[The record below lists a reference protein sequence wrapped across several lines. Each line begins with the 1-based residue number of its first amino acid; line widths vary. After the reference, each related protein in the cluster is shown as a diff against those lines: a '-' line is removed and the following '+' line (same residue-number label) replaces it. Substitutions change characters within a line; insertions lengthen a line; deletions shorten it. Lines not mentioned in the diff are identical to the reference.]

1 MRLTDFDFELPPEL
15 IAQAPLERR
24 DRSRLLHLDDRGDI
38 AHESFRRLPD
48 LLEPRDLLVIN
59 DTRVYPARL
68 TGRRTT
74 GGAVELLLVRDLG
87 EHRWEVLARP
97 GRKLRL
103 GAKLA
108 FGDGD
113 LEAEIVGRD
122 PTLVVQFAF
131 DGAWDDLLDR
141 LGHTPL
147 PPYIQSDADET
158 LLRGRYQTV
167 YASDRGSIAAPTA
180 GLHFTQ
186 QTFTR
191 LKARGVVVA
200 RLTHHVGYAT
210 FAPMRSDV
218 VEEHRMGSERYRI
231 SPETADRIRNAG
243 RVVAVGTTTV
253 RALESAVRHDFSPG
267 WHETDLFITPGFEF
281 RVVSGMVTNF
291 HLPKSTLILLVSALG
306 GNELVRRAY
315 AEAVA
320 KGYRFYSFGDAML
333 LLPALHGAS

>member
-108 FGDGD
+108 FGDGG
-113 LEAEIVGRD
+113 LEAEIVERD

-131 DGAWDDLLDR
+131 DGAWDDLVDR